1 MKRNAYRLSM
11 VLGFLFTF
19 TALFINVNKVHGQS
33 QQSTLIPFTLTSTPT
48 PTPTQTVI
56 PTITAT
62 LTFDQQ
68 AGDLLATYKEVLDTS
83 QRSIEEVHKT
93 TNELLDF
100 VKTIFVALT
109 IGGLGSATLLSWFGQ
124 RASDKANS
132 AQQKAIETLEIIQRT
147 ETKSSEIEKRNNL
160 VLESSN
166 ELAQKQIT
174 LRVQIEAAE
183 KLLHSLEQEF
193 YQLKS
198 SGERDRQVIKK
209 PLTLVQVDEYAMQ
222 ALSDEPEE
230 KNSSILSL
238 IEMSRRN
245 DAKPD
250 AVIRRKAVKVFGILE
265 EYDERVVK
273 RLKEI
278 IEEDPAQG
286 VRKEAEKS
294 LKLIEMNKKNSGL
307 TS

>member
-1 MKRNAYRLSM
+1 MKKLHYPRICFVVFIIAGF
-11 VLGFLFTF
+11 VL
-19 TALFINVNKVHGQS
+19 LFINLPRVYGQT
-33 QQSTLIPFTLTSTPT
+33 QPVTPYLTQTFAETPTLTTTPT
-48 PTPTQTVI
+48 L
-56 PTITAT
+56 TAT
-62 LTFDQQ
+62 LTFQQ
-68 AGDLLATYKEVLDTS
+68 QTDGLLITYKEVLDTS
-83 QRSIEEVHKT
+83 KRTIDEVHT
-93 TNELLDF
+93 TANGVLDF
-100 VKTIFVALT
+100 VKTMFIALT
-109 IGGLGSATLLSWFGQ
+109 IGGLGGAGLLSWFGQ
-124 RASDKANS
+124 RASDKANT
-132 AQQKAIETLEIIQRT
+132 AQQKALEALDIIQKT
-147 ETKSSEIEKRNNL
+147 ETKTAELEKRNNL
-160 VLESSN
+160 VLNTTVDLSQRQDNLLLQINEAERLFKSLQN
-166 ELAQKQIT
+166 ELAQ
-174 LRVQIEAAE
+174 
-183 KLLHSLEQEF
+183 
-193 YQLKS
+193 LKN

-209 PLTLVQVDEYAMQ
+209 PLALVQIDEYAMQ

-286 VRKEAEKS
+286 VRKEAQKS
-294 LKLIEMNKKNSGL
+294 LKLIELNKKNNGL